1 MEPHRPAQIWVGKNP
16 KTTALHLCRFC
27 PHIPIFRSADVL
39 SQHIRTGHQDGSQ
52 AQQGPTTNWNMTGQ
66 IAIPRSPE
74 GLQTV
79 AEDVNHQIVALK
91 IKCKAEQN
99 DSLKLGLYRDLL
111 DEYCDLFHVSQLPST
126 STTQQGLAYNMRDE
140 VWSECIYLCLGVLQ
154 KLLPD
159 SPYSTTDFITYAYQ
173 RLCGLYETVPIYRET
188 WTEYLGHLIWQK
200 ALIEGDLQFRET
212 LVTVAIQWYSEA
224 SDRAPVLGKRY
235 MNLAKA
241 SPDVLEELFYYSK
254 ALCAVTAYPPARDS
268 ILAFEHDKQNVSP
281 LVTALLKAYH
291 IILTNE
297 HIEALQSTIREF
309 TGLLSDHIHTRTDA
323 FTRDSVYIAISNI
336 TAMLGFGS
344 KENPL
349 MKSLFPSE
357 PVSEITGTTEDPLDY
372 SSLHAE
378 TLANETAKVFLLPD
392 IKDLSLL
399 PFIHVVLVFI
409 NFMCHCHRRHIIRY
423 LATNFR
429 SSRLVK
435 ILNELLASFS
445 HIYSLK
451 STRFPK
457 HHYPLTE
464 DLEMRGLLWAQG
476 YYPLSWFTVKKI
488 ADEQKPWGDD
498 YHVRKERILW
508 LAFGIA
514 RTKRWIYYNE
524 EARLFTLVE
533 GSPGF

>member
-1 MEPHRPAQIWVGKNP
+1 
-16 KTTALHLCRFC
+16 
-27 PHIPIFRSADVL
+27 
-39 SQHIRTGHQDGSQ
+39 
-52 AQQGPTTNWNMTGQ
+52 
-66 IAIPRSPE
+66 
-74 GLQTV
+74 
-79 AEDVNHQIVALK
+79 
-91 IKCKAEQN
+91 
-99 DSLKLGLYRDLL
+99 
-111 DEYCDLFHVSQLPST
+111 
-126 STTQQGLAYNMRDE
+126 MRDE

-154 KLLPD
+154 KRLPD

-173 RLCGLYETVPIYRET
+173 RLYGLYKTVPIHRET

-200 ALIEGDLQFRET
+200 ALTEGDLQFRET

-309 TGLLSDHIHTRTDA
+309 TDLLSDHIHSRTDA
-323 FTRDSVYIAISNI
+323 FTRDSVYIAISTI

-357 PVSEITGTTEDPLDY
+357 PVSEITGTTEVPLD
-372 SSLHAE
+372 SLSLYAE
-378 TLANETAKVFLLPD
+378 MLVNETAKIFLEMHY
-392 IKDLSLL
+392 LSLL

-409 NFMCHCHRRHIIRY
+409 NFMCQYHHRVIIRY

-429 SSRLVK
+429 SLRLVK

-445 HIYSLK
+445 HTNRLK
-451 STRFPK
+451 STRFPE
-457 HHYPLTE
+457 YQYLLTE
-464 DLEMRGLLWAQG
+464 DREIRGLLWAEG
-476 YYPLSWFTVKKI
+476 YYPLSWFTDKKI
-488 ADEQKPWGDD
+488 TDEQKLWGDD

-508 LAFGIA
+508 LAFRIA
-514 RTKRWIYYNE
+514 RTKRWIYYNK
-524 EARLFTLVE
+524 EARSFTLVE
-533 GSPGF
+533 GSPGY